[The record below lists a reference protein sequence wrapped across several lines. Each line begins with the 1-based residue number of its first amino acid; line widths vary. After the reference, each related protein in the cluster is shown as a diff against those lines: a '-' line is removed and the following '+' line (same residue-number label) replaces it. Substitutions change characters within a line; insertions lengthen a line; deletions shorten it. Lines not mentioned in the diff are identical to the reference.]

1 MCVRP
6 HLFPITVLR
15 LFRSKDCF
23 KAGHKPNDFNSM
35 EIILQLYMLGD
46 VIMKFEGGSFS
57 IRIIFRHICEHLTLN
72 GVSFYHSD

>member
-1 MCVRP
+1 MCETTLVSNYSP
-6 HLFPITVLR
+6 PSISFKGLFQSR
-15 LFRSKDCF
+15 
-23 KAGHKPNDFNSM
+23 HKPYDFNSM